1 VPDQPIGPILD
12 GLGVTIDLAEGDL
25 VSDAVVVAKV
35 VDSDGN
41 VAVALSSN
49 ESLSWLDELGLI
61 SAASD
66 VVRDQRY
73 RRCDTDDE

>member
-1 VPDQPIGPILD
+1 MPDQPAGPILD
-12 GLGVTIDLAEGDL
+12 GLGVSIDLADGDL
-25 VSDAVVVAKV
+25 VSDVVIIAKV
-35 VDSDGN
+35 IDSDGN
-41 VAVALSSN
+41 VSVSISSN

-73 RRCDTDDE
+73 RLRDTDDD